1 MNMIRKFYKH
11 FVIFISLLL
20 VASWSIDTFFQN
32 QKDKYLSTQTELLQG
47 SYQTQY
53 AYLKIMSHDIY
64 LMYQENKNLISLF
77 TQAKDANISK
87 QRELRNDMYTML
99 LKRYKRLENMGVK
112 QLHFHLPDNTSF
124 LRMHKREKFGDN
136 LTQFRES
143 VAYVNSTKKEIE
155 NFEAGKLNNGFRFV
169 FPLFDTVDKTEK
181 RKYIGSM
188 EISYPGE
195 NLLNNIIDK
204 FVLDKHFLVLKSE
217 VIKNGWQDSIDTLYE
232 DSLENRDF
240 FMTKDNFSKKY
251 DEVIEKILLNG
262 NLQEEIYLKMKN
274 EKPFSIAGNYNFNS
288 TVITFLPIKNRM
300 KKRTI
305 AYLALYFEADYI
317 DSINADRYYTKLL
330 LLSLIVL
337 LFLFSVYATLTQQKL
352 REMAHFDK
360 LTQLPNRAYF
370 YIELAQE
377 IKRAKRLKE
386 KLSVMFVDLDGFKII
401 NDTYGHNVGDELLIR
416 VARRL
421 ENSIRNVDIVGRIG
435 GDEFTILLTG
445 VKNSSDCELIAGKI
459 ISTINEDFVINQKK
473 MNVGASIGVA
483 NFPEHGED
491 LETLIN
497 NADNAMY
504 EAKKS
509 GKNRFV
515 VHTNRESK

>member
-1 MNMIRKFYKH
+1 MKIINKFYKH
-11 FVIFISLLL
+11 FVIFILMLL
-20 VASWSIDTFFQN
+20 VMSWSIDAFFQN
-32 QKDKYLSTQTELLQG
+32 QKDKYLDTQTELLQG
-47 SYQTQY
+47 SYKTQY
-53 AYLKIMSHDIY
+53 NYLKIMSHDIY
-64 LMYQENKNLISLF
+64 LMYQENEKLIPLF
-77 TQAKDANISK
+77 AQAKDANLSK
-87 QRELRNDMYTML
+87 RAKIRKDMYTML
-99 LKRYKRLENMGVK
+99 LKRYKRLENMGVR

-124 LRMHKREKFGDN
+124 LRMNKPEKFGDN
-136 LTQFRES
+136 LTLFRES
-143 VAYVNSTKKEIE
+143 VAYVNATKKEIE
-155 NFEAGKLNNGFRFV
+155 NFEVGKLSTGFRFV
-169 FPLFDTVDKTEK
+169 FPLFDRVDKRE
-181 RKYIGSM
+181 RRRYIGSV
-188 EISYPGE
+188 EVSFSEE
-195 NLLNNIIDK
+195 NLLNNITDK

-217 VIKNGWQDSIDTLYE
+217 VIKNGLKDSINTLYE

-240 FMTKDNFSKKY
+240 FIIKDNFSKKY
-251 DEVIEKILLNG
+251 DEMIEKILLNG
-262 NLQEEIYLKMKN
+262 NLQERIYLKMKN
-274 EKPFSIAGNYNFNS
+274 EKPFSIDGSYNFNS
-288 TVITFLPIKNRM
+288 TVITFLPIKNKI

-305 AYLALYFEADYI
+305 AYLVLYFEADYI

-337 LFLFSVYATLTQQKL
+337 LFLFTIYATLTQQKL

-377 IKRAKRLKE
+377 IKRAKRLQE
-386 KLSVMFVDLDGFKII
+386 KLSVMFVDLDGFKIV

-421 ENSIRNVDIVGRIG
+421 QKSIRNVDIVGRIG

-445 VKNSSDCELIAGKI
+445 IKSSEDCKIVAEKI
-459 ISTINEDFVINQKK
+459 IKELNKDFVINH
-473 MNVGASIGVA
+473 NRLNISASIGVA

-504 EAKKS
+504 EAKNS

-515 VHTNRESK
+515 LHTNKK

>member
-1 MNMIRKFYKH
+1 MKIVNRFYKH
-11 FVIFISLLL
+11 LVIFISLLL
-20 VASWSIDTFFQN
+20 VTSWSVDTFFQN
-32 QKDKYLSTQTELLQG
+32 QKDKYLSTQTKLLQG
-47 SYQTQY
+47 SYETQY
-53 AYLKIMSHDIY
+53 NYLKIMSQDIY
-64 LMYQENKNLISLF
+64 LMYQENEKLIALF
-77 TQAKDANISK
+77 AQAKDANLSK
-87 QRELRNDMYTML
+87 RAEIRNDMHTML
-99 LKRYKRLENMGVK
+99 FKRYKRLKNMGVK

-124 LRMHKREKFGDN
+124 LRMHKPKKFGDD
-136 LTQFRES
+136 LTHFRES

-155 NFEAGKLNNGFRFV
+155 NFETGKLNNGFRFV
-169 FPLFDTVDKTEK
+169 FPLFDTIDKMK
-181 RKYIGSM
+181 RRRYIGSM
-188 EISYPGE
+188 EVSYPGE
-195 NLLNNIIDK
+195 NLLNNITDK

-217 VIKNGWQDSIDTLYE
+217 VIKNAWQDSVDTLYK

-240 FMTKDNFSKKY
+240 FMTKDNFSKQY
-251 DEVIEKILLNG
+251 DEVIDKILLNG
-262 NLQEEIYLKMKN
+262 NLEEKIYLKMKN

-288 TVITFLPIKNRM
+288 TVITFLPVKNRM

-305 AYLALYFEADYI
+305 AYLVLYFEADYI

-337 LFLFSVYATLTQQKL
+337 LFLFSIYATLTEQKL

-386 KLSVMFVDLDGFKII
+386 KLSVMFVDLDGFKTV
-401 NDTYGHNVGDELLIR
+401 NDTYGHNVGDELLLR

-421 ENSIRNVDIVGRIG
+421 EDSIRNVDIVGRIG

-445 VKNSSDCELIAGKI
+445 VKKSRDYELIAGKI
-459 ISTINEDFVINQKK
+459 IDTINEDFVINH
-473 MNVGASIGVA
+473 NRINIGASIGIA

-509 GKNRFV
+509 GRNRFV
-515 VHTNRESK
+515 IHTNRESN